1 MGSIRLLP
9 TSGSLQKVAR
19 ESAKLARRQAKK
31 TKKLAR
37 QEQARQAKTSGR

>member
-1 MGSIRLLP
+1 MGMQRLLP

-19 ESAKLARRQAKK
+19 EAAKQARRQAKA

-37 QEQARQAKTSGR
+37 REAKSSTR